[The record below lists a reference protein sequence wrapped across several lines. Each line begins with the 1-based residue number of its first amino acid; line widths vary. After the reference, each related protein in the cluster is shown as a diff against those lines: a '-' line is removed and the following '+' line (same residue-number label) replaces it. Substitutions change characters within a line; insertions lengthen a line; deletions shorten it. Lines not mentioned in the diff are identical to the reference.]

1 MNPLLQK
8 MLHVY
13 MDQAGEAGGAGGG
26 DAPADRGDAV
36 LPDDKKP
43 DPAVKDDPNPLE
55 DTAKKAEDDAVAAAA
70 AAKPLDEEPARDD
83 KGRFIPK
90 SRFDEQVGKERERAE
105 AALNRVNTLEAQLAE
120 LNKGVDAAKLE
131 EEVVALEALL
141 EGARRDGDEATI
153 AQLLRDIRHKER
165 QITLATS
172 ATTTARSTEATKEE
186 IRFDMTVEKLET
198 QYPALAPDHED
209 YDQDKVNDI
218 LGWQQVYL
226 SRGMGASAAM
236 EKAVEKIM
244 KAGEVPAGKVEAE
257 DPPKG
262 LGGGAPKK
270 ADDRTAAAVGKAVD
284 AAKAQPASTKDV
296 GMDSD
301 KAGGGLATNVH
312 DLTAEALAALPE
324 SKKAELRG
332 DFV

>member
-1 MNPLLQK
+1 
-8 MLHVY
+8 
-13 MDQAGEAGGAGGG
+13 
-26 DAPADRGDAV
+26 
-36 LPDDKKP
+36 
-43 DPAVKDDPNPLE
+43 
-55 DTAKKAEDDAVAAAA
+55 
-70 AAKPLDEEPARDD
+70 
-83 KGRFIPK
+83 
-90 SRFDEQVGKERERAE
+90 
-105 AALNRVNTLEAQLAE
+105 
-120 LNKGVDAAKLE
+120 
-131 EEVVALEALL
+131 
-141 EGARRDGDEATI
+141 
-153 AQLLRDIRHKER
+153 
-165 QITLATS
+165 
-172 ATTTARSTEATKEE
+172 
-186 IRFDMTVEKLET
+186 
-198 QYPALAPDHED
+198 
-209 YDQDKVNDI
+209 
-218 LGWQQVYL
+218 
-226 SRGMGASAAM
+226 M

>member
-165 QITLATS
+165 QITLATR
-172 ATTTARSTEATKEE
+172 ATTRARSRDATMYE
-186 IRFDMTVEKLET
+186 IRFYMTV
-198 QYPALAPDHED
+198 
-209 YDQDKVNDI
+209 
-218 LGWQQVYL
+218 
-226 SRGMGASAAM
+226 
-236 EKAVEKIM
+236 
-244 KAGEVPAGKVEAE
+244 
-257 DPPKG
+257 
-262 LGGGAPKK
+262 
-270 ADDRTAAAVGKAVD
+270 
-284 AAKAQPASTKDV
+284 
-296 GMDSD
+296 
-301 KAGGGLATNVH
+301 
-312 DLTAEALAALPE
+312 
-324 SKKAELRG
+324 
-332 DFV
+332 